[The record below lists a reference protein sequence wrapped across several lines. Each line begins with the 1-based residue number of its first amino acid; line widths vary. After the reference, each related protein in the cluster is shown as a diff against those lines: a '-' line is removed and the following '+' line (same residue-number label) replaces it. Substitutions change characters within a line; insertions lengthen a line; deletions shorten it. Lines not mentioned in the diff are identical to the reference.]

1 MATCSAGAVYELTVA
16 GRLGPVLRAALAPAV
31 AATASSHITLT
42 WHGDEETDLVD
53 VVQMLVSLG
62 LEATTVSTVH

>member
-1 MATCSAGAVYELTVA
+1 MTRRGDGAVYELTVV

-31 AATASSHITLT
+31 AATSSSHLTLA

-53 VVQMLVSLG
+53 LVQMLVSLG
-62 LEATTVSTVH
+62 LEATTVSTIH